1 MPFLPLL
8 MGPLGKILG
17 VLALVA
23 LLFGTGYFKGRAAVQ
38 QAWDAAIAQQAV
50 AAAASVITQA
60 ENTAKVVV
68 KYVKLK
74 GDTKI
79 VTQTIEKEV
88 IHYVN
93 ARGDTCQLSPEF
105 ESTFDRLSGVLD
117 QPPDGLPPTPGP
129 AGGTPESPEATV
141 EDPAVLRAHGDAVAQ
156 LRDLWNAYNAL
167 VEWVRSSYDLQRV
180 GSGRPAIITE

>member
-8 MGPLGKILG
+8 MGPLGKILA

-23 LLFGTGYFKGRAAVQ
+23 VIFGSGYWKGRSAVQ
-38 QAWDAAIAQQAV
+38 QAWDASIAQQAV
-50 AAAASVITQA
+50 AAAASVIGQA
-60 ENTAKVVV
+60 ENTAAVIV

-93 ARGDTCQLSPEF
+93 SRGDTCQLSPEF

-117 QPPDGLPPTPGP
+117 RPPDGVPPTPGA

-156 LRDLWNAYNAL
+156 LRELWQAYSAL
-167 VEWVRSSYDLQRV
+167 VEWVRSSYDLSRA
-180 GSGRPAIITE
+180 GSGRPVILTE

>member
-1 MPFLPLL
+1 MPL
-8 MGPLGKILG
+8 MLAGPLGKILA

-23 LLFGTGYFKGRAAVQ
+23 VIFGSGYWKGRASVQ
-38 QAWDAAIAQQAV
+38 QAWDAAVAQQAI
-50 AAAASVITQA
+50 ASAASVIEQA
-60 ENTAKVVV
+60 ENTATVVT
-68 KYVKLK
+68 KYIRLK

-117 QPPDGLPPTPGP
+117 QPPDGLSPTPGP
-129 AGGTPESPEATV
+129 PGGTPEPSEAPV

-156 LRDLWNAYNAL
+156 LRELWQAYSAL
-167 VEWVRSSYDLQRV
+167 VEWVRSSYDLSRA
-180 GSGRPAIITE
+180 GSGRPVILTE